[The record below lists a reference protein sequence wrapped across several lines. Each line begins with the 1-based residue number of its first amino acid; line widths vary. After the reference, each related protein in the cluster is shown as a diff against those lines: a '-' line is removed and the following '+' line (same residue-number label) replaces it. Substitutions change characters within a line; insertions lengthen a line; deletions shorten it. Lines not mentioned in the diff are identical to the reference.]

1 LLGLALRLFSLVC
14 STNGAALLFCTGC
27 AVSVAAV
34 DTCEAT
40 SQAALVSQPGGR
52 GPSPTVS
59 ATCPGGRGPSPTV
72 SATCGAPPRR
82 ALYFCMVLCPPAS
95 PHPAI
100 SPVCACTKLPA
111 QFTVQFDSFH
121 SPPAGNTVTL
131 PRLDSIITNSLVAAW
146 RIRHFLP
153 APSSPMTKT
162 CLSQKLVSVAVRGQF
177 RSDGESALDRIP
189 CHEAIYPGHP
199 LRGYLS
205 QPPSQRLSIPATNHG
220 PMAGTGLRG
229 SVSV

>member
-52 GPSPTVS
+52 GSSPT
-59 ATCPGGRGPSPTV
+59 G